1 MKRSSHHENLV
12 LHLSDAERATLVW
25 ALEVARALLL
35 SDPDAAV
42 LLADPP
48 VGEAILDDLADR
60 LVLAGQPIPEK

>member
-1 MKRSSHHENLV
+1 MTRASHRESLT
-12 LHLSDAERATLVW
+12 LHVSAPERAALIW

-35 SDPDAAV
+35 GDPDVAV